1 MLSLFPWTFRGGLS
15 HIRPPI
21 TKFLWG
27 PDPRWIGAYARNR
40 SSCSKCSSESRFL
53 LGNAINDA
61 LIGEQSFHYRADD
74 GTDAFKY
81 LNFRFED
88 DSAGKP
94 VCQNRVHPITS
105 GMSIVTV
112 LLLAVLDNAEDSCDV
127 TGSKDS
133 DSERSSAYS
142 NSKRSSPI
150 YFYTR
155 QICQVHSIAGV
166 LFFESFVASTKSK
179 SI

>member
-1 MLSLFPWTFRGGLS
+1 MTHDDCVNLLYAYFGHVKFISVNFSWGLS
-15 HIRPPI
+15 HVRPHNQIFVGSRPPDRRGI
-21 TKFLWG
+21 G
-27 PDPRWIGAYARNR
+27 PCVRNR

-61 LIGEQSFHYRADD
+61 LENSRSTRADD

-133 DSERSSAYS
+133 DSAR
-142 NSKRSSPI
+142 
-150 YFYTR
+150 
-155 QICQVHSIAGV
+155 V
-166 LFFESFVASTKSK
+166 L
-179 SI
+179 I

>member
-1 MLSLFPWTFRGGLS
+1 MENS
-15 HIRPPI
+15 HSTR
-21 TKFLWG
+21 T
-27 PDPRWIGAYARNR
+27 
-40 SSCSKCSSESRFL
+40 
-53 LGNAINDA
+53 
-61 LIGEQSFHYRADD
+61 DD
-74 GTDAFKY
+74 DTDAFKY

-88 DSAGKP
+88 DSACKP

-133 DSERSSAYS
+133 DSERFLILIQ
-142 NSKRSSPI
+142 KCRSSSI

-155 QICQVHSIAGV
+155 QICQVHSIADGV

>member
-1 MLSLFPWTFRGGLS
+1 MNFSWGLS
-15 HIRPPI
+15 HIRPHNHI
-21 TKFLWG
+21 IVGVQT
-27 PDPRWIGAYARNR
+27 PDPRGICIYARNR

-61 LIGEQSFHYRADD
+61 LENSRSTRADD

-105 GMSIVTV
+105 GMSVITV
-112 LLLAVLDNAEDSCDV
+112 LLLAVLDSAEDSCDV

-133 DSERSSAYS
+133 DSERVLIRIQ
-142 NSKRSSPI
+142 KGRHL
-150 YFYTR
+150 YTFI
-155 QICQVHSIAGV
+155 QGKYAKYIALLMV
-166 LFFESFVASTKSK
+166 F
-179 SI
+179 

>member
-1 MLSLFPWTFRGGLS
+1 MGS
-15 HIRPPI
+15 RPP
-21 TKFLWG
+21 
-27 PDPRWIGAYARNR
+27 DPQEIGAYARNR
-40 SSCSKCSSESRFL
+40 SSCSKCSSESRFF

-61 LIGEQSFHYRADD
+61 LENSRSTRGDD
-74 GTDAFKY
+74 GTHAFKY

-112 LLLAVLDNAEDSCDV
+112 LLLAVLDNAEDSCDI